1 MNSKRGYYTA
11 NLGGED
17 RVMRFNMNFWAE
29 FCDTLNIKLEEIG
42 DVFDGGVSLSAIRAL
57 IYSGL
62 VTFDRENNKV
72 IDYNIYTVGSWLD
85 DMEADQLTGIVN
97 AMMQSK
103 ILGNDLNV
111 GIERNPPAEKKTKP
125 AAPKKE

>member
-42 DVFDGGVSLSAIRAL
+42 EVFDGGVSLSAIRAL

-62 VTFDRENNKV
+62 VTFDRENNKA

-103 ILGNDLNV
+103 ILGNELNV
-111 GIERNPPAEKKTKP
+111 GIERNPTAEKKTKP

>member
-1 MNSKRGYYTA
+1 MNSRRGYYTA
-11 NLGGED
+11 KLGGKD

-29 FCDTLNIKLEEIG
+29 FCDTLKIKLEEIG
-42 DVFDGGVSLSAIRAL
+42 EIFDGGISLS
-57 IYSGL
+57 
-62 VTFDRENNKV
+62 DRENNKA

-111 GIERNPPAEKKTKP
+111 GLERNPDVEKKTQP
-125 AAPKKE
+125 APSKKA

>member
-11 NLGGED
+11 NLGGKD

-29 FCDTLNIKLEEIG
+29 FCDVLEIKLENIG

-57 IYSGL
+57 VYSGL
-62 VTFDRENNKV
+62 VTFDRENNNKT
-72 IDYNIYTVGSWLD
+72 DYNIYTVGSWLD
-85 DMEADQLTGIVN
+85 EMEAEELTGIVN

-111 GIERNPPAEKKTKP
+111 GISRNPDLEKKTK
-125 AAPKKE
+125 AAPPKKE

>member
-1 MNSKRGYYTA
+1 MNSRRGYYTA
-11 NLGGED
+11 KLGGKD

-29 FCDTLNIKLEEIG
+29 FCDTLKIKLEEIG
-42 DVFDGGVSLSAIRAL
+42 EIFDGGISLSAIRAL

-62 VTFDRENNKV
+62 VTFDRENNKA

-111 GIERNPPAEKKTKP
+111 GLERNPDVEKKTQP
-125 AAPKKE
+125 APSKKA

>member
-1 MNSKRGYYTA
+1 MNSRRGYYTA
-11 NLGGED
+11 KLGGKD

-29 FCDTLNIKLEEIG
+29 FCDAINIKLEQIG
-42 DVFDGGVSLSAIRAL
+42 EVFDGGVSLSAIRAL

-62 VTFDRENNKV
+62 ITFDRENNKE

-85 DMEADQLTGIVN
+85 EMEAEELTGIVN

-103 ILGNDLNV
+103 ILGNDLNM
-111 GIERNPPAEKKTKP
+111 GIERNPDPEKKTKA